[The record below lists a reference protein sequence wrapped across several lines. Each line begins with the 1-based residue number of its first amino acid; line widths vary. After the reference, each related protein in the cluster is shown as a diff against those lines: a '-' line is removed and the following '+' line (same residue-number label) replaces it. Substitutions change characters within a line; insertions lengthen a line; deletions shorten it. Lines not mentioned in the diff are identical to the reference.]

1 MLFRSGRRGA
11 ICAYFHWTWEY
22 LHKGIAWA
30 IVERMLADQERY
42 DTDEEST
49 TDGSS
54 FGSDGTVELTEENAD
69 DFIKYINSLQ

>member
-1 MLFRSGRRGA
+1 
-11 ICAYFHWTWEY
+11 
-22 LHKGIAWA
+22 
-30 IVERMLADQERY
+30 MLADQERY
-42 DTDEEST
+42 DTDEECT